1 MKPWYSID
9 NEEDVP
15 SPALL
20 VYPDR
25 IQENLRRMISL
36 VGDVSRLR
44 PHVKTHKIPQIIA
57 MKRALGIDKFKVA
70 TIAEAEMTAAAGGKD
85 ILFAYQPVG
94 PNVRRFVELIQRF
107 PGTRFSALVDNP
119 ESLLK
124 IASFAKSQG
133 VVARL
138 YIDLNVGMNRTGIAP
153 GSDAAALYRRLS
165 KTEGVCAG
173 GIHAYDGHL
182 HETDLAKLTEQA
194 DQAFEPVWQLTDAL
208 KKEGFPVPN
217 IIAAGT
223 PTSSLLAKHEGI
235 EVGLG
240 TTVLWDFGQSE
251 TSPDLDFQNAAVLLA
266 RVISRPTANRICIDL
281 GHKAVA
287 SEMAQPRVRWFGLE
301 DALIATHSEEHMVLE
316 TSKRDAFPVGTV
328 VYGIPRHICPTVALH
343 NEVWCVKDRLAGEK
357 WPVVARTRCITI

>member
-9 NEEDVP
+9 NEDDVP

-70 TIAEAEMTAAAGGKD
+70 TIAEAEMTANAGGKD
-85 ILFAYQPVG
+85 ILLAYQLVG
-94 PNVRRFVELIQRF
+94 PNIRRFVELIKRF
-107 PGTRFSALVDNP
+107 PSTRFSALVDNRD
-119 ESLLK
+119 SLSQ
-124 IASFAKSQG
+124 IALYAKSQG
-133 VVARL
+133 VVACL
-138 YIDLNVGMNRTGIAP
+138 YVDLNVGMNRTGIPP
-153 GSDAAALYRRLS
+153 GPDAAELYKLLS
-165 KTEGVCAG
+165 ITDGVCPG
-173 GIHAYDGHL
+173 GMHAYDGHL
-182 HETDLAKLTEQA
+182 HESDLVKLREQTQ
-194 DQAFEPVWQLTDAL
+194 QAFEPVWQLADAL
-208 KKEGFPVPN
+208 KKAGFNVPN
-217 IIAAGT
+217 IVAAGT

-240 TTVLWDFGQSE
+240 TTVLWDSGQPDI
-251 TSPDLDFQNAAVLLA
+251 SPDLDFQNAAVLLA
-266 RVISRPTANRICIDL
+266 RVISCPTANRICIDL

-287 SEMAQPRVRWFGLE
+287 SEMAQPRVRWLGLE
-301 DALIATHSEEHMVLE
+301 DALIVTHSEEHMVLE
-316 TSKRDAFPVGTV
+316 TSKRDEYPVGTV

-343 NEVWCVKDRLAGEK
+343 NEVWCVKNRLAVEK
-357 WPVVARTRCITI
+357 WPVVARVRSLTI

>member
-1 MKPWYSID
+1 MQPWYSID

-15 SPALL
+15 SPTLL
-20 VYPDR
+20 IYPER

-36 VGDVSRLR
+36 VGDVARLR
-44 PHVKTHKIPQIIA
+44 PHVKTHKMPQIIA

-70 TIAEAEMTAAAGGKD
+70 TIAEAEMTASAGGTD

-94 PNVRRFVELIQRF
+94 PNVRRFVELIKRF
-107 PGTRFSALVDNP
+107 PGSHFSALVDNP
-119 ESLLK
+119 DSLSQ
-124 IASFAKSQG
+124 IATYAKSQG

-138 YIDLNVGMNRTGIAP
+138 YVDLNVGMNRTGIVP
-153 GSDAAALYRRLS
+153 GPEAAELYKLLS
-165 KTEGVCAG
+165 TTDGVCPG
-173 GIHAYDGHL
+173 GMHAYDGHL
-182 HETDLAKLTEQA
+182 HEPDLGKLQEQSR
-194 DQAFEPVWQLTDAL
+194 QAFEPVWELADAL
-208 KKEGFPVPN
+208 KRDGFDVPN

-240 TTVLWDFGQSE
+240 TTVLWDSGQPE

-287 SEMAQPRVRWFGLE
+287 SEMSQPRVRWFGLE
-301 DALIATHSEEHMVLE
+301 DAAIVMHSEEHMVLE
-316 TSKRDAFPVGTV
+316 TMKREAYPVGTV

-343 NEVWCVKDRLAGEK
+343 HEVWCVKDRMAGEK
-357 WPVVARTRCITI
+357 WPVVARSRCITI